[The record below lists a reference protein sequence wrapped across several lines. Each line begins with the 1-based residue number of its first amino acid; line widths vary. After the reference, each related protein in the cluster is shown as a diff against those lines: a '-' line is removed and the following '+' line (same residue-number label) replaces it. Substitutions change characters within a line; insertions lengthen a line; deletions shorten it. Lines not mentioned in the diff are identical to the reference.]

1 MKTVRL
7 PRSTEGALEVLIED
21 HRRMSFLEAHGG
33 TISHGENGFRTW
45 CPGSSEKPDDFPCIF
60 TEGFPTVRASISDA
74 MSQVEARRLERA
86 QERRRW
92 VELRRMISGSEAGGK

>member
-7 PRSTEGALEVLIED
+7 PRSAEGALEVLIED

-45 CPGSSEKPDDFPCIF
+45 CPGSLEKPQDFPCIF
-60 TEGFPTVRASISDA
+60 TEGFPTIRESISDA
-74 MSQVEARRLERA
+74 MSQVESRRAEWA
-86 QERRRW
+86 QKRRRW
-92 VELRRMISGSEAGGK
+92 VELRRMISGAEADGK

>member
-7 PRSTEGALEVLIED
+7 PRSAEGALEVLIED

-33 TISHGENGFRTW
+33 TVSAHENGFRTY
-45 CPGSSEKPDDFPCIF
+45 CPGRPENWEEFPLIY
-60 TEGFPTVRASISDA
+60 TEVFPTVRAAISDA

-86 QERRRW
+86 RERRRW
-92 VELRRMISGSEAGGK
+92 VNLRRIISGAEADGK